1 MDFLLKHGADP
12 TMTDDQGF
20 NLLHLSVNSSNI
32 MLVLYV
38 LFSVVSKGL
47 LDVDCQDPKGRTSL
61 LWAAYQGD
69 SLTVAVLLKFGANIK
84 IADTGRGFTPLH
96 WGTVKGQPHVLK
108 YLIQDGA
115 DFFQKTDA
123 GKDCFAIGCKKEHV
137 YSPERG
143 INHSGI

>member
-1 MDFLLKHGADP
+1 
-12 TMTDDQGF
+12 MTDDQGF

-38 LFSVVSKGL
+38 LFNVVSKGL
-47 LDVDCQDPKGRTSL
+47 LDIDCRDPKGRTSL

-69 SLTVAVLLKFGANIK
+69 SLTVAELLKFGASIK
-84 IADTGRGFTPLH
+84 IADTEGFTPLH

-115 DFFQKTDA
+115 DFFQKTDT
-123 GKDCFAIGCKKEHV
+123 GKDCLLLLKK
-137 YSPERG
+137 
-143 INHSGI
+143 